1 MKQISDVFAARLAA
15 DDTTLCACWRF
26 VRIDGAVFGA
36 TDHDVELVFDG
47 VSYIP
52 SAGIGSATFESS
64 SGLAPGRA
72 TASGVLSLDFIS
84 EDDLDAGLW
93 DSARVDVW
101 KVDWRAVE
109 HRIVVWSGR
118 LSEIARRGQA
128 FTAELVS
135 LKADLEK
142 SIGRVY
148 ARTCDVDVGDAR
160 CGVDLRALTFRGEGV
175 VAAVLSPETFR
186 VSGLEAF
193 AAGWFEG
200 ACLPGR
206 PGAMSGRRCAC
217 GDMSASRL
225 VLTGPSGSP
234 LNPAM
239 HLTFRPGVTRRS
251 PRAERSLPTGSAFA
265 DFRICRVSMPCWLG
279 RHPAAPTPAGGAN
292 ERAFATGGCW

>member
-15 DDTTLCACWRF
+15 DDTTLCTCWRF

-36 TDHDVELVFDG
+36 TDHDAELVLDG

-52 SAGIGSATFESS
+52 SAGIGSVAFESS

-93 DSARVDVW
+93 DGARVDVW
-101 KVDWRAVE
+101 RVDWREIE
-109 HRIVVWSGR
+109 HRIAVWSGR
-118 LSEIARRGQA
+118 LSEIARLGQA

-160 CGVDLRALTFRGEGV
+160 CGVDLSALTFRGEGV

-200 ACLPGR
+200 GVLTWQTGSNVGTSVRVRRHVGIEIGLNGALRFAVEPGDAFDVSAGCNKTFATCGAKFANR
-206 PGAMSGRRCAC
+206 ISFRGFPHMPGVDAVLAGPASGR
-217 GDMSASRL
+217 
-225 VLTGPSGSP
+225 
-234 LNPAM
+234 
-239 HLTFRPGVTRRS
+239 
-251 PRAERSLPTGSAFA
+251 
-265 DFRICRVSMPCWLG
+265 
-279 RHPAAPTPAGGAN
+279 AN
-292 ERAFATGGCW
+292 TGGRRE